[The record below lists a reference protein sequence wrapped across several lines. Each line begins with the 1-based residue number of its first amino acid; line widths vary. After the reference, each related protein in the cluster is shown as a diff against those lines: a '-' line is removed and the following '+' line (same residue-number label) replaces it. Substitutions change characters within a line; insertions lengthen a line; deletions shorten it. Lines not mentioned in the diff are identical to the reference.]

1 MLVDPTLL
9 DLPMDVLRDAAPR
22 LRGSPVYRL
31 VRAHFIELCNT
42 PTDLPPAA
50 ADSVG
55 AATVLPIRALIATA
69 GGDRHRGEARH
80 DSQTVRISMFIEA
93 NLHDRTMSVER
104 IAAAHGISARQ
115 LRNVWARAGNDVPI
129 AEWIMRRRL
138 ERARQA
144 LADAEDEDEDEDEAT
159 IAAVAR
165 ACGFTN
171 MSHFSQRFRKAFDL
185 TPREWRDLHR
195 TVG

>member
-1 MLVDPTLL
+1 M
-9 DLPMDVLRDAAPR
+9 RDA
-22 LRGSPVYRL
+22 
-31 VRAHFIELCNT
+31 
-42 PTDLPPAA
+42 
-50 ADSVG
+50 
-55 AATVLPIRALIATA
+55 
-69 GGDRHRGEARH
+69 
-80 DSQTVRISMFIEA
+80 QTVRISMFIEA

-115 LRNVWARAGNDVPI
+115 LYNVWARAGNGVPI

-144 LADAEDEDEDEDEAT
+144 FADAGDEVT

-195 TVG
+195 TAG